1 MTQIFASPGRY
12 VQGYKELEKIL
23 RHISWFGSTY
33 LVITSKGRKAA
44 LAATLDAGFAAAG
57 KKLQYVILDGEVTK
71 KGIQKIVAEKKDAKC
86 DGVIGIGGGKVLDTA
101 KAVAYYLKLPIC
113 IVPTIASNDA
123 PTSSLSVIYREDGA
137 FDDVLFYEKSPD
149 VVLIDTSIIVQAP
162 ARLLVAGMGD
172 ALATYFEART
182 CVDAYRD
189 NFLGTA
195 EGGMSGGSRG
205 SKATVTAMAIAELCY
220 RILLED
226 GVQAKLACEK
236 KCVTKAFNRIVEA
249 NSLMS
254 GIGFESTGVATA
266 HAVYCGF
273 SELRGRE
280 HLFHGEYVAF
290 GTIAM
295 LLLEGKPKAEIDTV
309 VRFCM
314 SVGLPVTFADMGLA
328 DMTEAE
334 LDLVVRTAASPTQTA
349 QVEPFAITTE
359 EMKAA
364 ILLADEVGKLYRKG
378 GCMTDGEPLK

>member
-23 RHISWFGSTY
+23 RHISWFGSSY

-44 LAATLDAGFAAAG
+44 LSATLDASFAAAG
-57 KKLQYVILDGEVTK
+57 KKLDYVIFDGEVTK
-71 KGIQKIVAEKKDAKC
+71 KGIQKIVDAKKGAKC
-86 DGVIGIGGGKVLDTA
+86 DGVIGVGGGKVLDTA
-101 KAVAYYLKLPIC
+101 KAVAYYLKVPIC

-137 FDDVLFYEKSPD
+137 FDDVMFYEKSPD
-149 VVLIDTSIIVQAP
+149 VVLIDTDIIVQAP

-182 CVDAYRD
+182 CVEAWRD

-195 EGGMSGGSRG
+195 EGGMTGGSRG

-220 RILLED
+220 KVLLED

-236 KCVTKAFNRIVEA
+236 KTVTKSFNRIVEA

-273 SELRGRE
+273 SELRGRQ
-280 HLFHGEYVAF
+280 HLYHGEYVAF

-295 LLLEGKPKAEIDTV
+295 LLFEGKPKSEIDAV

-314 SVGLPVTFADMGLA
+314 SVGLPVTFADMGLD
-328 DMTEAE
+328 DMTDAE
-334 LDLVVRTAASPTQTA
+334 LDLVARTAASPGQSA
-349 QVEPFAITTE
+349 QVEPFVVTVE

-364 ILLADEVGKLYRKG
+364 ILQANEVGKIYRKG
-378 GCMTDGEPLK
+378 GTL